1 MKKSVNFKMEGEMQK
16 RVGGQKGWYKRAA
29 AILVIIA
36 VVFWLWF
43 GIGSAVVMQ
52 GTAFDWFMY
61 LMMPGGI
68 FIISAL
74 IAWRWSRVGGMI
86 LALEGLLALVFVIRA
101 YTIGNYDASTFILMI
116 LTLCL
121 PPLISG
127 FLFAFH
133 GWQNLRGK
141 VDEKEE

>member
-1 MKKSVNFKMEGEMQK
+1 MIKM
-16 RVGGQKGWYKRAA
+16 VGGQMGRYRRAA
-29 AILVIIA
+29 AILVVIA

-43 GIGSAVVMQ
+43 GIGSAVVMH

-74 IAWRWSRVGGMI
+74 IAWRWSRVGGVI
-86 LALEGLLALVFVIRA
+86 LALEGLLALIFVIRA
-101 YTIGNYDASTFILMI
+101 YAIGNYDASTFILMI

-127 FLFAFH
+127 FLFALH
-133 GWQNLRGK
+133 GRQTMSARLEEK
-141 VDEKEE
+141 VG

>member
-1 MKKSVNFKMEGEMQK
+1 MFKMEGEMK
-16 RVGGQKGWYKRAA
+16 KKVGGQKVWYRRAA
-29 AILVIIA
+29 TILVVIA

-43 GIGSAVVMQ
+43 GIGSAVVTQ
-52 GTAFDWFMY
+52 GTAFDWFMH

-74 IAWRWSRVGGMI
+74 IAWRWSRVGGVI
-86 LALEGLLALVFVIRA
+86 LALEGLMALIFVIRA
-101 YTIGNYDASTFILMI
+101 YALGNYDASTFILMI

-127 FLFAFH
+127 FLFALH
-133 GWQNLRGK
+133 GWQKISARLEEK
-141 VDEKEE
+141 VE

>member
-1 MKKSVNFKMEGEMQK
+1 MFKLEGEMQK
-16 RVGGQKGWYKRAA
+16 KVGGQKVWYRRAA
-29 AILVIIA
+29 AILVVIA

-52 GTAFDWFMY
+52 GTAFDWFMH

-74 IAWRWSRVGGMI
+74 IAWRWSRVGGVI
-86 LALEGLLALVFVIRA
+86 LALEGLLALIFVIRA
-101 YTIGNYDASTFILMI
+101 YALGNYDASTFILMI

-121 PPLISG
+121 PPLVSG
-127 FLFAFH
+127 SLFVIH
-133 GWQNLRGK
+133 GWQEKNLRL
-141 VDEKEE
+141 EEELE